1 MKWKNL
7 ESERIRNLPPYMFH
21 EINMRKLQ
29 LRREGKDIIDFGMG
43 NPDKPPP
50 RPIIEKLKEV
60 LNDPKVHRYS
70 VSKGIFNLRKEVANW
85 YERRFGVKLDPEE
98 EVIVCIGS
106 KEGISHLALAIF
118 DKGDVVL
125 VPNPTYPSHL
135 YSVIFAG
142 GTIYDIPLTKENN
155 FIPDLSQPIYDRFPK
170 PKAMILSYPNNP
182 TTQVVDID
190 FFKEVVRFA
199 KKNDII
205 IIHDIA
211 YSEIYFDGY
220 KPPSF
225 LQVEDAKKVGIEFYS
240 LSKTYNMP
248 GWRVGFAVG
257 NKYVIGAL
265 AKLKSYYDYGIFTP
279 IQVAAITAL
288 RLDEKYI
295 DEIRETYRKRRDVLV
310 DGLNKIG
317 WSVGKSKATMYIWAE
332 IPEKFKKMGSMKFSL
347 YLLENV
353 DIAVSPGAGFGKYG
367 EGYVRFALVENEH
380 RIKQAIKNLK
390 KIFKI
395 EDASVSKSTI

>member
-1 MKWKNL
+1 MRIKNI
-7 ESERIRNLPPYMFH
+7 ESERIRNLPPYLFQQ
-21 EINMRKLQ
+21 INTRKLQ
-29 LRREGKDIIDFGMG
+29 LRRQGKDIIDFGMG
-43 NPDKPPP
+43 NPDKMPPEP
-50 RPIIEKLKEV
+50 VIEKLKEV
-60 LNDPKVHRYS
+60 LSDPKVHRYS

-85 YERRFGVKLDPEE
+85 YEKRFGVKLDPEE

-125 VPNPTYPSHL
+125 VPNPTYPSHF

-142 GTIYDIPLTKENN
+142 ATVYDMPLTKENN

-170 PKAMILSYPNNP
+170 PKAIILSYPNNP

-190 FFKEVVRFA
+190 FFKDVVKFA
-199 KKNDII
+199 KKNDLIV
-205 IIHDIA
+205 IHDIA
-211 YSEIYFDGY
+211 YSEIYFDNY

-225 LQVEDAKKVGIEFYS
+225 LEVKDAKKVGIEFYS

-257 NKYVIGAL
+257 NKYVINAL

-279 IQVAAITAL
+279 IQVASICAL

-295 DEIRETYRKRRDVLV
+295 ERVRETYRKRRDVLV

-317 WSVGKSKATMYIWAE
+317 WKVEKPKATMYVWAE
-332 IPEKFKKMGSMKFSL
+332 IPEKFKNMGSIDFSL
-347 YLLENV
+347 FLLEKA
-353 DIAVSPGAGFGKYG
+353 DIAVSPGVGFGKYG
-367 EGYVRFALVENEH
+367 EGYVRFALVENEL

-390 KIFKI
+390 KIL
-395 EDASVSKSTI
+395 

>member
-1 MKWKNL
+1 MKFKNI
-7 ESERIRNLPPYMFH
+7 ESERIRNLPVYMFQM
-21 EINMRKLQ
+21 INTKKLQ
-29 LRREGKDIIDFGMG
+29 LRKQGKDIIDFGMG

-50 RPIIEKLKEV
+50 KPVIEKLKEV
-60 LNDPKVHRYS
+60 LDDPKVHRYS
-70 VSKGIFNLRKEVANW
+70 VSRGIFNLRKEVANW
-85 YERRFGVKLDPEE
+85 YDKRFGVKIDPEE
-98 EVIVCIGS
+98 EVVVCIGS
-106 KEGISHLALAIF
+106 KEGISHLALSIF

-142 GTIYDIPLTKENN
+142 GTIYDMPLTKENN
-155 FIPDLSQPIYDRFPK
+155 FIPDLSQPIHERFPK
-170 PKAMILSYPNNP
+170 PKAMIISYPNNP

-190 FFKEVVRFA
+190 FFKEVVKFA
-199 KKNDII
+199 KKNDLIV
-205 IIHDIA
+205 IHDIA

-225 LQVEDAKKVGIEFYS
+225 LQVNGAKKLGIEFYS

-279 IQVAAITAL
+279 IQVAAICAL

-295 DEIRETYRKRRDVLV
+295 DDIREAYRKRRDVLV

-317 WSVGKSKATMYIWAE
+317 WNVEKPKATMYLWAE
-332 IPEKFKKMGSMKFSL
+332 IPEKFKKMGSMEFSI
-347 YLLENV
+347 YLLENAE
-353 DIAVSPGAGFGKYG
+353 IAVSPGVGFGKYG
-367 EGYVRFALVENEH
+367 EGYVRFALVENEM
-380 RIKQAIKNLK
+380 RIKQAIRNLK
-390 KIFKI
+390 KLFKVQTLQDRK
-395 EDASVSKSTI
+395 E